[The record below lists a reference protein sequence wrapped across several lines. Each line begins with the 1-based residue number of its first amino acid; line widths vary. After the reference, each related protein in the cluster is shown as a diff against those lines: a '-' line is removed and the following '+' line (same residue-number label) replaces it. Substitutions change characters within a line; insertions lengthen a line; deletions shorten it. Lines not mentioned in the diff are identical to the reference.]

1 MIVCRG
7 RAVWWQWAFT
17 TACLSRLGRVY
28 VLVCSRALVWMVGF
42 VGETMTIATSLSMK
56 CAVVRIGRISSG
68 LCILALFFLFLQA
81 RNITYRQTVN
91 ILRSCSTYFALV
103 CTPLPHTLE
112 LCIGAYS
119 FLL

>member
-1 MIVCRG
+1 MIG
-7 RAVWWQWAFT
+7 
-17 TACLSRLGRVY
+17 S
-28 VLVCSRALVWMVGF
+28 

-56 CAVVRIGRISSG
+56 SVVVWIGRISSG

-91 ILRSCSTYFALV
+91 ILRLWSTYSTLV